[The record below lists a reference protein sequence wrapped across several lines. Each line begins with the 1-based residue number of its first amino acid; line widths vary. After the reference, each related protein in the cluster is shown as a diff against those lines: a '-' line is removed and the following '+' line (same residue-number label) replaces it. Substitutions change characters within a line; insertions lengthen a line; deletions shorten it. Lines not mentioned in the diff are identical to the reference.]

1 MCLSLPVKVE
11 EINGNKALVS
21 VGGNAYRADISLLEN
36 VAAGDYILLHA
47 GFGIQ
52 KINAKHARET
62 IELMKEMKEAGRRK

>member
-11 EINGNKALVS
+11 EINGNKARVS
-21 VGGNAYRADISLLEN
+21 VGGNEYRADISLLEN

-62 IELMKEMKEAGRRK
+62 IELMKEIKEAGRRK